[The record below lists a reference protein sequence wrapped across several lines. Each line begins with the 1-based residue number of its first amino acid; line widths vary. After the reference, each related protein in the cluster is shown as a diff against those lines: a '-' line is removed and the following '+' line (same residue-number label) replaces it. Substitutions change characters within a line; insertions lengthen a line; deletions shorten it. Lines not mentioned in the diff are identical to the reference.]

1 MKLTRFDV
9 WLFDCRFIKLVS
21 NLRGVYIVVKIAW
34 LNAFLCFAEY
44 GL

>member
-9 WLFDCRFIKLVS
+9 WLFDFRIIKLVS

-34 LNAFLCFAEY
+34 SNAFLCFAKH